1 MFSKILVPYDDSKL
15 AERALNKAIYLGKLS
30 GGSEVIILTVIE
42 EIKSPSMIFDTT
54 IRNYKTGEANKLS
67 SYLRDVQK
75 EMRHEMINRLD
86 DLKRKYQ
93 SSVQMKTLISVGRPE
108 VKIVEYAN
116 NQHVDLIVMGN
127 RGLRG
132 ISRFMMGS
140 VSRTV
145 LEKVKCTVMI
155 VR

>member
-1 MFSKILVPYDDSKL
+1 
-15 AERALNKAIYLGKLS
+15 
-30 GGSEVIILTVIE
+30 
-42 EIKSPSMIFDTT
+42 MIFDTT

-67 SYLRDVQK
+67 SYLRDLQK

-132 ISRFMMGS
+132 ISRLMMGS